1 MHFWSS
7 QIWQSLVSMRLGWQ
21 MQLMSTNGKNDPDRL
36 NVPESTKQGKVVYN
50 ADWVH
55 AGI

>member
-1 MHFWSS
+1 MNFWSS

-21 MQLMSTNGKNDPDRL
+21 MQLMSTNGKNDPDPL